1 MKVKNIST
9 KVVCVQAA
17 EGPVSLLPDQT
28 IEVNDG
34 NISVKIL
41 KEMGL
46 VSVTA
51 SKKTDKPDPVEKP
64 EVPVEVEPVIEEE
77 ETVEPVPEQEPET
90 EQVVGKRRRR
100 NKE

>member
-51 SKKTDKPDPVEKP
+51 SKKADKPAPVEKP
-64 EVPVEVEPVIEEE
+64 EEPVEAEPVIEEE
-77 ETVEPVPEQEPET
+77 VAEEPAPEQEPET
-90 EQVVGKRRRR
+90 VGKRRKR